1 MEGTKGGA
9 VGERRCRGVT
19 VVARGDWE
27 RSVGDGG
34 RDDPSMKAAF
44 SWSMDMLSVC
54 EPRSTLKNLADL
66 WSTRNGPS

>member
-9 VGERRCRGVT
+9 VGERWCPGVT

-27 RSVGDGG
+27 CGVGDGG
-34 RDDPSMKAAF
+34 RDGPSMKAAF
-44 SWSMDMLSVC
+44 RRSMDMLSVR

>member
-27 RSVGDGG
+27 RGVGDGG
-34 RDDPSMKAAF
+34 RDGPSMKAAF
-44 SWSMDMLSVC
+44 RRSMDMLSVR